1 MNLDD
6 FEGANLPARSEI
18 LSRKG
23 IVVLFGGRDELRK
36 VNVVLHK
43 KLQGIAQL
51 QMWTPS
57 RDVGCTDKTSTA
69 STCFIR
75 YYRKKYHTI
84 LRAKKCLSCTI
95 CIISWRY
102 R

>member
-23 IVVLFGGRDELRK
+23 IVVCLEDVNLDEKKLRK
-36 VNVVLHK
+36 VDVVLRR
-43 KLQGIAQL
+43 KLELRSFRCLRLRFRAVKL
-51 QMWTPS
+51 T
-57 RDVGCTDKTSTA
+57 TATA

-75 YYRKKYHTI
+75 YYRKK
-84 LRAKKCLSCTI
+84 
-95 CIISWRY
+95 ISY
-102 R
+102 YST